1 MRVLV
6 GAGPADVVGKAANPL
21 GWARP
26 AASIASRMKAGVGCL
41 GSPMPRL
48 MGRSAVFGRLFIH
61 AGANVQD
68 CCVMHGFPGSDTI
81 VEEDGHIG
89 HGAILHGCI
98 VRRNGMV
105 GMNAV
110 VMDNAVVGES
120 AIVAAQSFVKAGL
133 DIPPRMLAGGVPAKV
148 MRELTELE
156 MAWKIEGTSVYHDLV
171 RRCHGT
177 LREVEALTA
186 VEPGRK
192 RVVLPELKTLKEAR
206 RGN

>member
-1 MRVLV
+1 MLIGDVHI
-6 GAGPADVVGKAANPL
+6 GPRAYIGPC
-21 GWARP
+21 
-26 AASIASRMKAGVGCL
+26 ASLRGD
-41 GSPMPRL
+41 
-48 MGRSAVFGRLFIH
+48 FGRLFIGP
-61 AGANVQD
+61 GANVQD

-81 VEEDGHIG
+81 IEEDGHIG
-89 HGAILHGCI
+89 HGAILHGCV

-110 VMDNAVVGES
+110 VMDKAVVGES

-133 DIPPRMLAGGVPAKV
+133 EIPPRMLAGGVPAKV

-156 MAWKIEGTSVYHDLV
+156 MNWKIEGTSVYHDLV

>member
-1 MRVLV
+1 MKVYEIDGIVPVVDPTAYVHPSAVLIGDVVV
-6 GAGPADVVGKAANPL
+6 GAGAYIGPC
-21 GWARP
+21 
-26 AASIASRMKAGVGCL
+26 ASLRVD
-41 GSPMPRL
+41 
-48 MGRSAVFGRLFIH
+48 FGRLFIG

-81 VEEDGHIG
+81 VEEHGHIG

-120 AIVAAQSFVKAGL
+120 AMIAAHSFVKAGMEV
-133 DIPPRMLAGGVPAKV
+133 PARMLAGGVPAKV

-156 MAWKIEGTSVYHDLV
+156 MAWKVKGTSVYLNLV
-171 RRCHGT
+171 TRCHAT
-177 LREVEALTA
+177 LKEVEALTA
-186 VEPGRK
+186 VEPDRK
-192 RVVLPELKTLKEAR
+192 RLKLPEVKTLQDTR
-206 RGN
+206 RGG